1 MGQNPIRFENSEERI
16 GLPSYPITY
25 KNTIYIIM
33 KLNSNGGGRSPKLI
47 KPCHTV
53 VLHQNL
59 EPKFLDINFP
69 NYPGPAPTT
78 MITPSSPNSPGHN
91 PTADNTSDHAV
102 VIPEHPN
109 SSGPTFSSSSGLT
122 PTSASAQDIPTST
135 TIVIINTPHLSSN
148 ILDIPTPTAANTTIN
163 IQQRSLPI
171 AVIAGTCVGLTA
183 LLSVITMILVVL
195 YIRKKSKAKF
205 SIQGHYSM
213 QYHNPNGDS
222 TEKCLATDSHYLIPS
237 TGQEELTHA
246 HVQGSN
252 PNISETIIDSE
263 YHCDKYSV
271 IASPSAAADCTVDP
285 TYTTL
290 GGTETAVL
298 EDIKSHST
306 ENGSEIQPQHCPLEK
321 ETDEDGLKTPA
332 DPNAVYA
339 AVDKSKKRK
348 RSGSN
353 VNQIDEDDAPAL
365 QVNHVI
371 TDSGATYAA
380 VLKPSKKAAI
390 AQDQEKTRRRNPPPA
405 PAPYQEQSCPPNPPP
420 YTDHVESRK

>member
-1 MGQNPIRFENSEERI
+1 M
-16 GLPSYPITY
+16 
-25 KNTIYIIM
+25 
-33 KLNSNGGGRSPKLI
+33 I
-47 KPCHTV
+47 KPYHTV
-53 VLHQNL
+53 AFHQNL
-59 EPKFLDINFP
+59 QFVDIDFL

-78 MITPSSPNSPGHN
+78 TITPSSPNSPGN
-91 PTADNTSDHAV
+91 TLTADNTSDHTV

-122 PTSASAQDIPTST
+122 PISASAQDIPTST
-135 TIVIINTPHLSSN
+135 TIVLINSLDLTPFSSN
-148 ILDIPTPTAANTTIN
+148 ILDLPTPTAANTTILL
-163 IQQRSLPI
+163 QQRSLPI
-171 AVIAGTCVGLTA
+171 AVIAGTCVGVTA

-195 YIRKKSKAKF
+195 YIRKKSNAKF

-213 QYHNPNGDS
+213 QYNNPNGDS

-237 TGQEELTHA
+237 TGQEELSHA

-298 EDIKSHST
+298 EDTKSHST
-306 ENGSEIQPQHCPLEK
+306 ENGSEMQPQHCPLEK
-321 ETDEDGLKTPA
+321 ETNEDGLKTPA

-380 VLKPSKKAAI
+380 VHKSSRKETI
-390 AQDQEKTRRRNPPPA
+390 AQDQEKTGRRNPPPA
-405 PAPYQEQSCPPNPPP
+405 PAPYQEQSCPPKPPP
-420 YTDHVESRK
+420 YTKHVESRK

>member
-1 MGQNPIRFENSEERI
+1 M
-16 GLPSYPITY
+16 
-25 KNTIYIIM
+25 
-33 KLNSNGGGRSPKLI
+33 I

-53 VLHQNL
+53 VFHQNL
-59 EPKFLDINFP
+59 EFLNI
-69 NYPGPAPTT
+69 NYPGPTPTT
-78 MITPSSPNSPGHN
+78 TITQSSPNSPGHA
-91 PTADNTSDHAV
+91 PTVDNTSDHTV

-135 TIVIINTPHLSSN
+135 TKVILIDSLDLTPFSSN
-148 ILDIPTPTAANTTIN
+148 ILDIPTPTAANTTIL
-163 IQQRSLPI
+163 IQQRSLSI
-171 AVIAGTCVGLTA
+171 AVIAGTCVGVTA
-183 LLSVITMILVVL
+183 LLSVIPMILVVL
-195 YIRKKSKAKF
+195 YIRKKSKAKI

-213 QYHNPNGDS
+213 QYNNPNGDS

-237 TGQEELTHA
+237 TGQEELSHA

-252 PNISETIIDSE
+252 PNISETKIDSE

-353 VNQIDEDDAPAL
+353 VNQIDEMML
-365 QVNHVI
+365 
-371 TDSGATYAA
+371 
-380 VLKPSKKAAI
+380 LLCK
-390 AQDQEKTRRRNPPPA
+390 
-405 PAPYQEQSCPPNPPP
+405 
-420 YTDHVESRK
+420 